1 MLIHLYYRDKNR
13 QHRGYA
19 KNYNL
24 IVDYNKK
31 QYETYTT
38 PFYWY
43 RGAEHIETSKKSDI
57 LEYEKMLVNNGFI
70 QVESF

>member
-1 MLIHLYYRDKNR
+1 MMIHLYYRDKNR

-19 KNYNL
+19 ENHNL
-24 IVDYNKK
+24 LVDYSKK
-31 QYETYTT
+31 QFETYTN

-57 LEYEKMLVNNGFI
+57 LEHEKMLKNRWFT
-70 QVESF
+70 ETKF